1 MQKKS
6 FLRQCAV
13 NLALAFIILSIYFI
27 TTDPSA
33 QSIIARISTSPT
45 FRGDVPLPG
54 VGLMCQ
60 FEGEADELLSFGS
73 ACKEGGLTITFFVS
87 AGFAERNQEALY
99 TVGNQGHSVELY
111 GNGNLSYE
119 EMEAYLEQGKHN
131 VAQAT
136 GREPVLFLPLRG
148 EYSRSAMAAAQ
159 RMGMVP
165 VLWSMDVRDS
175 EAIHEEY
182 AQEIAERSQSG
193 ELILIPQDL
202 RFEASAEQIAQYL
215 KARQLETLPASSLI
229 RIAN

>member
-1 MQKKS
+1 MFPCLAS
-6 FLRQCAV
+6 ASCA
-13 NLALAFIILSIYFI
+13 S
-27 TTDPSA
+27 
-33 QSIIARISTSPT
+33 
-45 FRGDVPLPG
+45 
-54 VGLMCQ
+54 

-148 EYSRSAMAAAQ
+148 EYSRQ
-159 RMGMVP
+159 RHGCCAKNGDGSCP
-165 VLWSMDVRDS
+165 LEHGRADS